1 MSAIP
6 ERAAWSAPLTTRGRE
21 LPHGGLSPARVA
33 VFATA
38 CGLTVA
44 NIYYSQPL
52 IGLIAPALGLHA
64 GLAGL
69 IVALT
74 QLGYGA
80 GLLLVVPLSDVI
92 ENRRLVISA
101 LGAVVVGLLG
111 IAFAGS
117 AGAFMVASRRQIR
130 RFSCRSPR
138 TSLPKPRAAK

>member
-1 MSAIP
+1 MSSIPDAETWPSPPPTDGSEASAGAIS
-6 ERAAWSAPLTTRGRE
+6 RTQ
-21 LPHGGLSPARVA
+21 VA
-33 VFATA
+33 VFAAA

-52 IGLIAPALGLHA
+52 LGLIAPALALPA

-80 GLLLVVPLSDVI
+80 GLLLLVPLSDVI
-92 ENRRLVISA
+92 ENRRLVIWA
-101 LGAVVVGLLG
+101 LGAVVLGLFG

-117 AGAFMVASRRQIR
+117 AGAFMVAS
-130 RFSCRSPR
+130 FV
-138 TSLPKPRAAK
+138 